1 VTAYAASHP
10 DIAATVAI
18 SLPRQLDALPHH
30 LLLLVGGLEFR
41 NFRDAAAASAQG
53 SDAGDRRA
61 VVVPG
66 VEHISILYAPR
77 THAEMLDRL
86 GADPGP
92 APHPAGRV
100 LGGGLLLLAFAFG
113 LYPLARLLFGPREP
127 VKPPPVWLPAIAAA
141 ACAVAVPVAWLAP
154 DPLPIAVTGYVAIFA
169 VAAGAIMLFAARRL
183 AWPAVPSRVL
193 SCLFLAGYAIAAIT
207 IPLHLGLTNLIPAG
221 PRWWLL
227 PIVVAAFTAFAWGN
241 LRLSGARLDR
251 QLIGAVSAV
260 GALGIATMTGLAPG
274 FLLLVLPLLALLL
287 LYQAV
292 WIDVLRRF
300 AVPAWLMAL
309 TGAILPAI
317 PALASMPLI

>member
-1 VTAYAASHP
+1 MSRSSRSRPARSCSSPRAASRGR
-10 DIAATVAI
+10 
-18 SLPRQLDALPHH
+18 PRRP
-30 LLLLVGGLEFR
+30 
-41 NFRDAAAASAQG
+41 
-53 SDAGDRRA
+53 
-61 VVVPG
+61 
-66 VEHISILYAPR
+66 
-77 THAEMLDRL
+77 
-86 GADPGP
+86 
-92 APHPAGRV
+92 
-100 LGGGLLLLAFAFG
+100 
-113 LYPLARLLFGPREP
+113 
-127 VKPPPVWLPAIAAA
+127 
-141 ACAVAVPVAWLAP
+141 
-154 DPLPIAVTGYVAIFA
+154 
-169 VAAGAIMLFAARRL
+169 
-183 AWPAVPSRVL
+183 RVL